1 MTARALMIQGT
12 GSSVG
17 KSLLVAGLCRL
28 ARRRGIRVAPFK
40 PQNMSNN
47 AAVCVD
53 GGEIGRAQAL
63 QARAAGLEPRR
74 DFNPV
79 LLKPQTD
86 RGAQVVVQGR
96 VIGTVGAGEYQAVR
110 ARLRASVIES
120 FERLAAEHDLVLVEG
135 AGSPAEVN
143 LRPNDIANMG
153 FARAAG
159 VPVCL
164 VGDIDR
170 GGVIAAL
177 VGTRAVLDPKD
188 ADLVVGFVVNRFR
201 GDPALFAGGLAVI
214 EQHTGWPCFGLVH
227 WLPAAGRL
235 PSEDAASISRGGGPD
250 GPEAGAGDEP
260 RRRSP
265 GAGEPGVPRGGSADP
280 PRRSPG
286 AGEPGIPRGGSAD
299 PLRIVAPIL
308 SRVANFDDADPLRLD
323 PGVDFSFVPAGRPLP
338 RDADVVVLFGT
349 KSTLGELAFLRAQ
362 GWDHDIMAHA
372 RAGGRVLGVCG
383 GYQMLGRR
391 VLDPAGVDGPAGAA
405 DGLGLLGV
413 ETTMAGEKT
422 VRPVRGRCAL
432 GGEPV
437 SGYEIHMGRTRGAD
451 LARPMLHLD
460 TGAEGARDESGRV
473 EGTCLHGLFANDAWR
488 RSWLAR
494 ASGATGTS
502 SSYDV
507 TIDRALDEIATELS
521 TMLDTEA
528 LLAAARTPAS

>member
-1 MTARALMIQGT
+1 MTARVLMIQGT

-63 QARAAGLEPRR
+63 QARAAGLEPRH

-86 RGAQVVVQGR
+86 HGAQVVVQGR
-96 VIGTVGAGEYQAVR
+96 VLGTCDANEYQAVR
-110 ARLRASVIES
+110 ARVRASVLES
-120 FERLAAEHDLVLVEG
+120 FQRLAADYELILVEG

-170 GGVIAAL
+170 GGVIASL
-177 VGTRAVLDPKD
+177 VGTQAVLDPED
-188 ADLVVGFVVNRFR
+188 AALIVGFVVNRFR
-201 GDPALFAGGLAVI
+201 GDPALFADGLAFV
-214 EQHTGWPCFGLVH
+214 ERRTGWRCFGLVH

-235 PSEDAASISRGGGPD
+235 PAEDSASVPLEASHETADGRGTGVRRRDVP
-250 GPEAGAGDEP
+250 GAGDGDP
-260 RRRSP
+260 RDAS
-265 GAGEPGVPRGGSADP
+265 AGHLHV
-280 PRRSPG
+280 
-286 AGEPGIPRGGSAD
+286 
-299 PLRIVAPIL
+299 VAPKL
-308 SRVANFDDADPLRLD
+308 SRMANFDDADPLRLH
-323 PGVDFSFVPAGRPLP
+323 PGVDFRFVPPGLPLP

-349 KSTLGELAFLRAQ
+349 KSTVGELAFLRTQ
-362 GWDHDIMAHA
+362 GWDHDVIAHA
-372 RAGGRVLGVCG
+372 RSGGRVLGVCG
-383 GYQMLGRR
+383 GYQMLGRLVR
-391 VLDPAGVDGPAGAA
+391 DPAGVDGPAGAA
-405 DGLGLLGV
+405 DGLGLLDL

-422 VRPVRGRCAL
+422 VRRARGRCAVS
-432 GGEPV
+432 GEPV
-437 SGYEIHMGRTRGAD
+437 AGYEIHMGETHGPD
-451 LARPMLHLD
+451 LVRPMLHLD
-460 TGAEGARDESGRV
+460 TGDEGARDESGRV
-473 EGTCLHGLFANDAWR
+473 EGTCLHGLFANDGWR
-488 RSWLAR
+488 RAWLERMGAATDSSW
-494 ASGATGTS
+494 
-502 SSYDV
+502 SYDAA
-507 TIDRALDEIATELS
+507 TDRALGDIATDLS

-528 LLAAARTPAS
+528 LFAAARTPTL

>member
-47 AAVCVD
+47 AAVCAD

-63 QARAAGLEPRR
+63 QSRAAGLEPRH

-96 VIGTVGAGEYQAVR
+96 VIGTFDAEEYQAVR
-110 ARLRASVIES
+110 PRVRASVLES
-120 FERLAAEHDLVLVEG
+120 FQRLAADYDLVLVEG

-170 GGVIAAL
+170 GGVIASL
-177 VGTRAVLDPKD
+177 VGTQAVLDPED
-188 ADLVVGFVVNRFR
+188 ADLIVGFVVNRFR
-201 GDPALFAGGLAVI
+201 GDPALFAGGLAFI
-214 EQHTGWPCFGLVH
+214 ERRTGWRCFGLVH

-235 PSEDAASISRGGGPD
+235 PAEDTASLSRGGRPD
-250 GPEAGAGDEP
+250 GSEEGAGHEP
-260 RRRSP
+260 RRRSS
-265 GAGEPGVPRGGSADP
+265 GADEPGVSREGSAGP
-280 PRRSPG
+280 S
-286 AGEPGIPRGGSAD
+286 
-299 PLRIVAPIL
+299 RIVAPIL
-308 SRVANFDDADPLRLD
+308 SRLANFDDADPLRLD

-362 GWDHDIMAHA
+362 GWDHDILAHA

-383 GYQMLGRR
+383 GYQILGRR
-391 VLDPAGVDGPAGAA
+391 VLDPAGVDGPPGAA
-405 DGLGLLGV
+405 DGLGLLAI
-413 ETTMAGEKT
+413 ETTMDGEKT
-422 VRPVRGRCAL
+422 VRRARGRCAL

-437 SGYEIHMGRTRGAD
+437 SGYEIHMGRAEGPD

-494 ASGATGTS
+494 AGSGTDTPWS
-502 SSYDV
+502 HDV
-507 TIDRALDEIATELS
+507 TIDCALDEIATDLS

-528 LLAAARTPAS
+528 LFAAARTPTW

>member
-63 QARAAGLEPRR
+63 QARAAGLAPRH

-86 RGAQVVVQGR
+86 HGAQVVVQGR
-96 VIGTVGAGEYQAVR
+96 VLGAFDAKEYQAVR
-110 ARLRASVIES
+110 ARIRASALES
-120 FERLAAEHDLVLVEG
+120 FQRLAADYELVLVEG

-143 LRPNDIANMG
+143 LRRNDIANMG
-153 FARAAG
+153 FARAAR

-170 GGVIAAL
+170 GGVIASL
-177 VGTRAVLDPKD
+177 VGTQAVLDPED
-188 ADLVVGFVVNRFR
+188 AALVFGFVVNRFR
-201 GDPALFAGGLAVI
+201 GDPALFADGLAYV
-214 EQHTGWPCFGLVH
+214 ERRTGWPCLGLVH

-235 PSEDAASISRGGGPD
+235 PPEDAASISQDGRPGASGDQERGEKPRT
-250 GPEAGAGDEP
+250 PSAAGALATLHGQAA
-260 RRRSP
+260 S
-265 GAGEPGVPRGGSADP
+265 
-280 PRRSPG
+280 
-286 AGEPGIPRGGSAD
+286 
-299 PLRIVAPIL
+299 PLRIVAPTL
-308 SRVANFDDADPLRLD
+308 SRMANFDDADPLRLD
-323 PGVDFSFVPAGRPLP
+323 PGVDFRFVPPGLP
-338 RDADVVVLFGT
+338 IPRAADVVVLLGT
-349 KSTLGELAFLRAQ
+349 KSTVGELRFLRAQ
-362 GWDHDIMAHA
+362 GWDHDIIAHA
-372 RAGGRVLGVCG
+372 RSGGRVLGVCG
-383 GYQMLGRR
+383 GYQMLGRLVR
-391 VLDPAGVDGPAGAA
+391 DPAGVDGPAGAA
-405 DGLGLLGV
+405 DGLGLLNV

-422 VRPVRGRCAL
+422 VRRTRGRCAL
-432 GGEPV
+432 SAEPV
-437 SGYEIHMGRTRGAD
+437 SGYEIHMGETNGPD

-460 TGAEGARDESGRV
+460 TGSEGARNESGRV
-473 EGTCLHGLFANDAWR
+473 EGTCLHGLWANDAWR

-494 ASGATGTS
+494 SGAATDWSWG
-502 SSYDV
+502 YDA
-507 TIDRALDEIATELS
+507 TIDRALDEIATDLS

-528 LLAAARTPAS
+528 LFAAARTPTP

>member
-63 QARAAGLEPRR
+63 QARAAGLEPRH

-96 VIGTVGAGEYQAVR
+96 VVGAREYQAVR
-110 ARLRASVIES
+110 ARIRASVLES
-120 FERLAAEHDLVLVEG
+120 FQRLAADYQLLLVEG

-170 GGVIAAL
+170 GGVIASL
-177 VGTRAVLDPKD
+177 VGTQAVLDPED
-188 ADLVVGFVVNRFR
+188 AALIVGFVVNRFR
-201 GDPALFAGGLAVI
+201 GDAALFADGLSVI
-214 EQHTGWPCFGLVH
+214 ERRTGWRCFGLVH

-235 PSEDAASISRGGGPD
+235 PAEDSASVPLDALREAPD
-250 GPEAGAGDEP
+250 GRSGVRQRGASGAGDGVL
-260 RRRSP
+260 RDAS
-265 GAGEPGVPRGGSADP
+265 AG
-280 PRRSPG
+280 
-286 AGEPGIPRGGSAD
+286 
-299 PLRIVAPIL
+299 PLRIVAPKL
-308 SRVANFDDADPLRLD
+308 SRMANFDDADPLRLD
-323 PGVDFSFVPAGRPLP
+323 PGVAFSFVPPGRPIP
-338 RDADVVVLFGT
+338 RNADVVVLFGT
-349 KSTLGELAFLRAQ
+349 KSTVGELRFLRAQ
-362 GWDHDIMAHA
+362 GWDHDIIAHA
-372 RAGGRVLGVCG
+372 RSGGRVLGVCG
-383 GYQMLGRR
+383 GYQMLGRLVR
-391 VLDPAGVDGPAGAA
+391 DPAGVDGPAGAA
-405 DGLGLLGV
+405 DGLGLLDL

-422 VRPVRGRCAL
+422 VRRARGRCAVS
-432 GGEPV
+432 GEPV
-437 SGYEIHMGRTRGAD
+437 SGYEIHMGKTNGPD
-451 LARPMLHLD
+451 LARAMLHLE
-460 TGAEGARDESGRV
+460 TGSEGARDESGRV
-473 EGTCLHGLFANDAWR
+473 EGTCLHGLFASDAWR
-488 RSWLAR
+488 RAWLAR
-494 ASGATGTS
+494 AGGATDAS
-502 SSYDV
+502 RSYEA
-507 TIDRALDEIATELS
+507 TIERALDDIATDLS
-521 TMLDTEA
+521 AMLDIEA
-528 LLAAARTPAS
+528 LLTAARAPTL

>member
-17 KSLLVAGLCRL
+17 KSTLVAGLCRI

-47 AAVCVD
+47 AAVCAD

-96 VIGTVGAGEYQAVR
+96 VVGACDAKEYHAVR
-110 ARLRASVIES
+110 GRIREAVLES
-120 FERLAAEHDLVLVEG
+120 FQRLSEDYDLILVEG

-143 LRPNDIANMG
+143 LRPSDIANMG

-177 VGTRAVLDPKD
+177 VGTQAVLDPED
-188 ADLVVGFVVNRFR
+188 AALIVGFVVNRFR
-201 GDPALFAGGLAVI
+201 GDPTLFADGLAVI
-214 EQHTGWPCFGLVH
+214 EQRTGWQCFGLAH

-235 PSEDAASISRGGGPD
+235 PAEDTASISRDGTPD
-250 GPEAGAGDEP
+250 AAGNRAGEEHWRRGSGAGARE
-260 RRRSP
+260 
-265 GAGEPGVPRGGSADP
+265 
-280 PRRSPG
+280 
-286 AGEPGIPRGGSAD
+286 IPRGESGC
-299 PLRIVAPIL
+299 PLHVAAPIL
-308 SRVANFDDADPLRLD
+308 SRLANFDDADPLRLD
-323 PGVDFSFVPAGRPLP
+323 PGVDLSFVPAGRPIP
-338 RDADVVVLFGT
+338 RHADVVLLFGT
-349 KSTLGELAFLRAQ
+349 KSTVGELAFLRAQ
-362 GWDHDIMAHA
+362 GWDHDIIAHA
-372 RAGGRVLGVCG
+372 RGGGRVLGVCG

-391 VLDPAGVDGPAGAA
+391 VLDPAGVDGPAGVA
-405 DGLGLLGV
+405 DGLGLLDV
-413 ETTMAGEKT
+413 ETTMDTAKT
-422 VRPVRGRCAL
+422 VRRAQGRCAL
-432 GGEPV
+432 SGEPV
-437 SGYEIHMGRTRGAD
+437 SGYEIHMGHTQGPD

-494 ASGATGTS
+494 AGGATDTRW
-502 SSYDV
+502 SYDV
-507 TIDRALDEIATELS
+507 TLDRALDEIATDLS

-528 LLAAARTPAS
+528 LLAAARTPTL

>member
-40 PQNMSNN
+40 PQNMANN

-86 RGAQVVVQGR
+86 RGAQLVVQGR
-96 VIGTVGAGEYQAVR
+96 VIGTVDAGAYQAVR
-110 ARLRASVIES
+110 ARVRASVLES
-120 FERLAAEHDLVLVEG
+120 FQRLAADHDLVLVEG

-170 GGVIAAL
+170 GGVIASL
-177 VGTRAVLDPKD
+177 VGTQAVLDPED
-188 ADLVVGFVVNRFR
+188 AGLIVGFVVNRFR
-201 GDPALFAGGLAVI
+201 GDPALFAGGLAFI
-214 EQHTGWPCFGLVH
+214 ERRTGWRCFGLVH

-235 PSEDAASISRGGGPD
+235 PAEDTASFRGAAGRM
-250 GPEAGAGDEP
+250 ARRRACGDEP
-260 RRRSP
+260 RRRP
-265 GAGEPGVPRGGSADP
+265 SAAD
-280 PRRSPG
+280 
-286 AGEPGIPRGGSAD
+286 EPGIPRGGSAGL
-299 PLRIVAPIL
+299 LRIVAPLL
-308 SRVANFDDADPLRLD
+308 SRLANFDDADPLRLD

-362 GWDHDIMAHA
+362 GWDHDILAHA

-391 VLDPAGVDGPAGAA
+391 VLDPAGVDGPPGAA
-405 DGLGLLGV
+405 DGLGLLAV
-413 ETTMAGEKT
+413 ETTMDGEKT
-422 VRPVRGRCAL
+422 VRRVRGRCAL

-437 SGYEIHMGRTRGAD
+437 SGYEIHMGRAEGPD

-460 TGAEGARDESGRV
+460 TGAEGARDASGRV

-494 ASGATGTS
+494 TGSGTDTS
-502 SSYDV
+502 WSHDV
-507 TIDRALDEIATELS
+507 TIDCALDEIATDLS
-521 TMLDTEA
+521 AMLDTEA
-528 LLAAARTPAS
+528 LFAAARTPTW

>member
-63 QARAAGLEPRR
+63 QARAAGLEPRH

-96 VIGTVGAGEYQAVR
+96 VVGAFDAREYQAVR
-110 ARLRASVIES
+110 ARIGASVLES
-120 FERLAAEHDLVLVEG
+120 FQRLAADYQLLLVEG

-170 GGVIAAL
+170 GGVIASL
-177 VGTRAVLDPKD
+177 VGTQAVLDPED
-188 ADLVVGFVVNRFR
+188 AALIVGFVVNRFR
-201 GDPALFAGGLAVI
+201 GDAALFADGLSVI
-214 EQHTGWPCFGLVH
+214 ERRTGWRCFGLVH

-235 PSEDAASISRGGGPD
+235 PAEDSASVPLDALREAPD
-250 GPEAGAGDEP
+250 GRSGVRQRGASGAGDGVL
-260 RRRSP
+260 RDAS
-265 GAGEPGVPRGGSADP
+265 AG
-280 PRRSPG
+280 
-286 AGEPGIPRGGSAD
+286 
-299 PLRIVAPIL
+299 PLRIVAPKL
-308 SRVANFDDADPLRLD
+308 SRMANFDDADPLRLD
-323 PGVDFSFVPAGRPLP
+323 PGVAFSFVPPGRPIP

-349 KSTLGELAFLRAQ
+349 KSTVGELRFLRAQ
-362 GWDHDIMAHA
+362 GWDHDIIAHA
-372 RAGGRVLGVCG
+372 RSGGRVLGVCG
-383 GYQMLGRR
+383 GYQMLGRLVR
-391 VLDPAGVDGPAGAA
+391 DPAGVDGPAGAA
-405 DGLGLLGV
+405 DGLGLLDL

-422 VRPVRGRCAL
+422 VRRARGRCAVS
-432 GGEPV
+432 GQPV
-437 SGYEIHMGRTRGAD
+437 SGYEIHMGKTNGPD
-451 LARPMLHLD
+451 LVRPMLHLE
-460 TGAEGARDESGRV
+460 TGSEGARDETGRV
-473 EGTCLHGLFANDAWR
+473 EGTCLHGLFASDAWR
-488 RSWLAR
+488 RAWLAR
-494 ASGATGTS
+494 AGGANDGS
-502 SSYDV
+502 RSYEA
-507 TIDRALDEIATELS
+507 TIERALDDIATDLS
-521 TMLDTEA
+521 AMLDIEA
-528 LLAAARTPAS
+528 LLTAARAPTL

>member
-17 KSLLVAGLCRL
+17 KSLIVAGLCRL

-63 QARAAGLEPRR
+63 QARAAGLEPRH

-96 VIGTVGAGEYQAVR
+96 VVGAFDAQEYQAVR
-110 ARLRASVIES
+110 TRTRAAVLES
-120 FERLAAEHDLVLVEG
+120 FGRVTADYELILVEG

-170 GGVIAAL
+170 GGVIASL
-177 VGTRAVLDPKD
+177 VGTQAVLDPED
-188 ADLVVGFVVNRFR
+188 ASLIVGFVVNRFR
-201 GDPALFAGGLAVI
+201 GDPALFADGLAFVARR
-214 EQHTGWPCFGLVH
+214 TGWPCFGLVH

-235 PSEDAASISRGGGPD
+235 PAEDAASIRRED
-250 GPEAGAGDEP
+250 GAGTADK
-260 RRRSP
+260 
-265 GAGEPGVPRGGSADP
+265 GAV
-280 PRRSPG
+280 
-286 AGEPGIPRGGSAD
+286 
-299 PLRIVAPIL
+299 RIVAPML
-308 SRVANFDDADPLRLD
+308 SRMANFDDADPLRLD
-323 PGVDFSFVPAGRPLP
+323 PGVDFAFVPPGQPLP
-338 RDADVVVLFGT
+338 RDAKVVVLLGT
-349 KSTLGELAFLRAQ
+349 KSTIGELGFVRDQ
-362 GWDHDIMAHA
+362 GWDHDIIAHA
-372 RAGGRVLGVCG
+372 RSGGRVLGVCG

-391 VLDPAGVDGPAGAA
+391 VRDPAGVDGAAGAA
-405 DGLGLLGV
+405 DGLGLLNV

-422 VRPVRGRCAL
+422 VRRAQGRCAL
-432 GGEPV
+432 GAEPV
-437 SGYEIHMGRTRGAD
+437 SGYEIHVGETSGPD
-451 LARPMLHLD
+451 LARPMLDLD
-460 TGAEGARDESGRV
+460 TGNEGARDESGRV

-494 ASGATGTS
+494 AGGATDPS
-502 SSYDV
+502 WSYGAAA
-507 TIDRALDEIATELS
+507 DRALDDIADDLS
-521 TMLDTEA
+521 GMLDTEA
-528 LLAAARTPAS
+528 LLAAARTPTL

>member
-63 QARAAGLEPRR
+63 QARAAGLEPRH

-96 VIGTVGAGEYQAVR
+96 VVGAFDAREYQAVR
-110 ARLRASVIES
+110 ARIRASVLES
-120 FERLAAEHDLVLVEG
+120 FQRLAADYQLLLVEG

-153 FARAAG
+153 FARAAR

-170 GGVIAAL
+170 GGVIASL
-177 VGTRAVLDPKD
+177 VGTQAVLDPED
-188 ADLVVGFVVNRFR
+188 AALIVGFVVNRFR
-201 GDPALFAGGLAVI
+201 GDAALFADGLSVI
-214 EQHTGWPCFGLVH
+214 ERRTGWRCFGLVH

-235 PSEDAASISRGGGPD
+235 PAEDSASVPLDALREAPD
-250 GPEAGAGDEP
+250 GRSGVRQRGASGAGDGVLRDP
-260 RRRSP
+260 S
-265 GAGEPGVPRGGSADP
+265 AG
-280 PRRSPG
+280 
-286 AGEPGIPRGGSAD
+286 
-299 PLRIVAPIL
+299 PLRIVAPKL
-308 SRVANFDDADPLRLD
+308 SRMANFDDADPLRLD
-323 PGVDFSFVPAGRPLP
+323 PGVAFSFVPPGRPIP

-349 KSTLGELAFLRAQ
+349 KSTVGELRFLRAQ
-362 GWDHDIMAHA
+362 GWDHDIIAHA
-372 RAGGRVLGVCG
+372 RSGGRVLGVCG
-383 GYQMLGRR
+383 GYQMLGRLVR
-391 VLDPAGVDGPAGAA
+391 DPAGVDGPAGAA
-405 DGLGLLGV
+405 DGLGLLDL

-422 VRPVRGRCAL
+422 VRRARGRCAVS
-432 GGEPV
+432 GQPV
-437 SGYEIHMGRTRGAD
+437 SGYEIHMGKTNGPD
-451 LARPMLHLD
+451 LVRPMLHLE
-460 TGAEGARDESGRV
+460 TGSEGARDETGRV
-473 EGTCLHGLFANDAWR
+473 EGTCLHGLFASDAWR
-488 RSWLAR
+488 RAWLAR
-494 ASGATGTS
+494 AGGANDGS
-502 SSYDV
+502 RSYEA
-507 TIDRALDEIATELS
+507 TIERALDDIATDLS
-521 TMLDTEA
+521 AMLDIEA
-528 LLAAARTPAS
+528 LLTAARAPTL

>member
-63 QARAAGLEPRR
+63 QARAAGLEPRH
-74 DFNPV
+74 DLNPV

-96 VIGTVGAGEYQAVR
+96 VIGTFDAEEYQAVR
-110 ARLRASVIES
+110 PRFRASVLES
-120 FERLAAEHDLVLVEG
+120 FQRLAADYDLVLVEG

-170 GGVIAAL
+170 GGVIASL
-177 VGTRAVLDPKD
+177 VGTQAVLDPED
-188 ADLVVGFVVNRFR
+188 AGLIVGFVVNRFR
-201 GDPALFAGGLAVI
+201 GDPALFAGGLAFI
-214 EQHTGWPCFGLVH
+214 ERRTGWRCFGLVH

-235 PSEDAASISRGGGPD
+235 PAEDTASLSRGGRPD
-250 GPEAGAGDEP
+250 GPEEGAGHEP
-260 RRRSP
+260 RCRSS
-265 GAGEPGVPRGGSADP
+265 GAEPGDSRRGSAG
-280 PRRSPG
+280 SP
-286 AGEPGIPRGGSAD
+286 
-299 PLRIVAPIL
+299 RIVAPLL
-308 SRVANFDDADPLRLD
+308 SRLANFDDADPLRLD

-362 GWDHDIMAHA
+362 GWDHDILAHA

-391 VLDPAGVDGPAGAA
+391 VLDPAGVDGPPGAA
-405 DGLGLLGV
+405 DGLGLLAV
-413 ETTMAGEKT
+413 ETTMDGEKT
-422 VRPVRGRCAL
+422 VRRARGRCAL

-437 SGYEIHMGRTRGAD
+437 SGYEIHMGRAEGPD

-460 TGAEGARDESGRV
+460 TGAEGARDASGRV

-494 ASGATGTS
+494 AGSGTDTS
-502 SSYDV
+502 WSHDV
-507 TIDRALDEIATELS
+507 TIDCALDEIATDLS

-528 LLAAARTPAS
+528 LFAAARTPTW

>member
-28 ARRRGIRVAPFK
+28 ARRRGMRVAPFK

-47 AAVCVD
+47 AAVCID

-86 RGAQVVVQGR
+86 RGAQVVLQGR
-96 VIGTVGAGEYQAVR
+96 VLGTWDAKEYPAVR
-110 ARLRASVIES
+110 ARLRASVLES
-120 FERLAAEHDLVLVEG
+120 FQRLAADYELILVEG

-170 GGVIAAL
+170 GGVIASL
-177 VGTRAVLDPKD
+177 VGTQAVLDPED
-188 ADLVVGFVVNRFR
+188 ADLIVGFVVNRFR
-201 GDPALFAGGLAVI
+201 GDPALFADGLAFI
-214 EQHTGWPCFGLVH
+214 ERRTGWRCFGLVH
-227 WLPAAGRL
+227 WLPAAGSL
-235 PSEDAASISRGGGPD
+235 PAEDSASVPLDALRETADGRGTGM
-250 GPEAGAGDEP
+250 
-260 RRRSP
+260 RRRGAP
-265 GAGEPGVPRGGSADP
+265 CAGE
-280 PRRSPG
+280 
-286 AGEPGIPRGGSAD
+286 GIPRDASAGL
-299 PLRIVAPIL
+299 LRIVAPKL
-308 SRVANFDDADPLRLD
+308 SRMANFDDADPLRLD
-323 PGVDFSFVPAGRPLP
+323 PGVDFRFVPPGLPLP

-349 KSTLGELAFLRAQ
+349 KSTVGELAFLRAQ
-362 GWDHDIMAHA
+362 GWDHDTIAHA
-372 RAGGRVLGVCG
+372 RSGGRVLGVCG

-391 VLDPAGVDGPAGAA
+391 VRDPEGVDGPAGTP
-405 DGLGLLGV
+405 DGLGLLDV
-413 ETTMAGEKT
+413 ESTMAGDKI
-422 VRPVRGRCAL
+422 VRRVRGRCAL

-437 SGYEIHMGRTRGAD
+437 SGYEIHMGRAEGPD

-473 EGTCLHGLFANDAWR
+473 EGTCVHGLFANDDWR

-494 ASGATGTS
+494 AGSGTDTS
-502 SSYDV
+502 WSYDV
-507 TIDRALDEIATELS
+507 TIDRALDDIATDLS

-528 LLAAARTPAS
+528 MLAAARTPIS